1 MKIDDRNSVS
11 RRDAIRMS
19 VASTGA
25 LWAAGGPGL
34 ARALAAASGAK
45 VPIGVQLY
53 SVRGDCEKDLP
64 RTLHALGEMGFEG
77 VEFAGYY
84 GRTAAELRKLLDD
97 SRLKCC
103 GTHIGLDTLLGDALA
118 RTVEFNQTLGNKF
131 LIVPSIP
138 EERRKTAED
147 WRALARLFDELAG
160 KVGPHGMRVG
170 YHNHNFEFRPVPG
183 STSTPWD
190 LFFGGTSKAVVMQV
204 DVGNC
209 IEGGGDPLAILK
221 RYPGRAATIHVKE
234 FSKSR
239 PDAFIGEGD
248 VPWKAVFEACE
259 GPGGIEWYIVEYEH
273 ESQPALP
280 AVGRCLKNLR
290 AMGK

>member
-1 MKIDDRNSVS
+1 MKLEKKNAIS
-11 RRDAIRMS
+11 RRDALRLG
-19 VASTGA
+19 VAGTGA
-25 LWAAGGPGL
+25 LWAAGAPRL
-34 ARALAAASGAK
+34 AGAFAAAAGAK

-53 SVRGDCEKDLP
+53 SVRKDCEKDLP
-64 RTLHALGEMGFEG
+64 QTLHALSEMGFQG

-84 GRTAAELRKLLDD
+84 GHSAVELRKLLDD
-97 SRLKCC
+97 NGLKCC
-103 GTHIGLDTLLGDALA
+103 GTHIGLDTLTGDALTK
-118 RTVEFNQTLGNKF
+118 TVEFNRTLGNSF

-138 EERRKTAED
+138 EERRKTADD
-147 WRALARLFDELAG
+147 WRGLARLFDELAG
-160 KVGPHGMRVG
+160 KVAPHGMRVG
-170 YHNHNFEFRPVPG
+170 YHNHNFEFEPVDG

-204 DVGNC
+204 DIGNC
-209 IEGGGDPLAILK
+209 LEGGGDPVAVLK
-221 RYPGRAATIHVKE
+221 KYPRRAATIHVKE
-234 FSKSR
+234 YSKTR

-259 GPGGIEWYIVEYEH
+259 GPGGTEWYIVEYEH

-280 AVGRCLKNLR
+280 AVARCLKNLR